1 MIPLA
6 EVQSMRTVGPKK
18 QGKVPAVD
26 ISYGNPARPKKITIH
41 LKEVT
46 TVATIH
52 FCSADGKRLFL
63 TAWVLFG
70 LWIIIYRFTL

>member
-46 TVATIH
+46 TVATIR
-52 FCSADGKRLFL
+52 SLFL
-63 TAWVLFG
+63 
-70 LWIIIYRFTL
+70 